1 VRARVVAIAL
11 AIALIPTLAAADTT
25 DDQPELVR
33 MRFVERG
40 DWLTATTKLNKLFD
54 SGAYDALGSGI
65 PSTVVIRMW
74 VYPQGSNE
82 PIAFTA
88 LERSCVYDLWDEV
101 YTLQLTDQ
109 TGKTK
114 VKVKKR
120 ADALEQLTELADV
133 QIAELALMPYDQVY
147 QLAIEA
153 ELNPVSKETQAEVR
167 RWLSKGT
174 GEGLDHGSSFF
185 GSFVSV
191 FVNSKI
197 PEADRVVLLRSQPFY
212 RPKPQQASPPPQQS
226 APPTQGAPP

>member
-1 VRARVVAIAL
+1 VVAIAL
-11 AIALIPTLAAADTT
+11 AIALVPTLAIAE
-25 DDQPELVR
+25 DDAPEQVR

-40 DWLTATTKLNKLFD
+40 DWLTATTKLSKLFD

-82 PIAFTA
+82 PVAFTA

-101 YTLQLTDQ
+101 YTLQLTDVA
-109 TGKTK
+109 GKTK
-114 VKVKKR
+114 IKVKKR
-120 ADALEQLTELADV
+120 ADALEQLTDLTDV
-133 QIAELALMPYDQVY
+133 QIAELALMPYEQVY

-174 GEGLDHGSSFF
+174 GEGLDHGSTFF

-212 RPKPQQASPPPQQS
+212 RPKPAGTP
-226 APPTQGAPP
+226 